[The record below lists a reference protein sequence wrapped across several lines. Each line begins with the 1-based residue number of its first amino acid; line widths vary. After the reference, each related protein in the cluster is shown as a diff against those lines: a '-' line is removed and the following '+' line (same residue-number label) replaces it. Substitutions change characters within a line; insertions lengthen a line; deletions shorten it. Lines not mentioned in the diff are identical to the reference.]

1 MNEQDVKALSDV
13 AGLPLSQERMA
24 LVAPLLSTWL
34 EAANELS
41 GMIAAPEH
49 RALVPIT
56 VVRHPVPEG
65 REE

>member
-1 MNEQDVKALSDV
+1 VNEHDVKALSE
-13 AGLPLSQERMA
+13 AANLPLSEQRLG

-41 GMIAAPEH
+41 RTMAAPEH
-49 RALVPIT
+49 SGVVPIT
-56 VVRHPVPEG
+56 ILRHPRPEG